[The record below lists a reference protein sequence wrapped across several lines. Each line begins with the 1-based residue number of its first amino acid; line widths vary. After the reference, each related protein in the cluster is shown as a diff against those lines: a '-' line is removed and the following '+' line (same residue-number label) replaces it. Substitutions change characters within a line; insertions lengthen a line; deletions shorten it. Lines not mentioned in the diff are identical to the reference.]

1 MKIKF
6 KDGII
11 IEVKNTKEKSKKEI
25 IDEAK
30 IIHDEFIKNSGI
42 TYNDLEVYD
51 CYFSD
56 NAESDITVELSPIDT
71 EKFGENIYYIC
82 GYNYSLEYDLVGGW
96 VGDHIEYE
104 DKIDPKT
111 VKISDIDIISVKMIE
126 ADETDKTIIENAL
139 NLKEILSSDKEL
151 AKDILLN
158 NSMCLDY
165 IIDQENQRRKSR
177 YEDSKSVKDEDKE
190 KKYDYY
196 FFKWHFE
203 VYPDRDSRKYW
214 LYSPNGLG
222 GQLFYYGK
230 GLLKE
235 KTISWEGNVPIPE
248 YVSDKI
254 IRICYDIEY
263 NKDNTSVKDE
273 NYTKRFGWYV
283 FENPTD
289 IANKITNIILNVN
302 ELEKTY
308 NEDELY
314 DVVKD
319 AFKYKFGINISNIP
333 DGRVLSIGKE
343 NYYLPDVFTIVENNL
358 KEKGYVSDINKEA
371 KKPFIFENNDEYEYY
386 QNLIRLDGD
395 PEPGTKDEEK
405 ALSYKW
411 LKIYNIPLERRKQ
424 IWELVNKSRWEKI
437 DKEEKYRNID
447 DSNKIDP
454 NLFGEDKVNE
464 IIHKNISPEL
474 NYTDDTL
481 DAYSSSE
488 FEGTIYFTYKNEY
501 SIEFLIEGT
510 IKIDEDGG
518 IECKITDVYDCYD
531 NAYTD
536 ENEEIE
542 LDNICEKIKEF
553 NIAEDVI
560 YDIAYKKLQDSAI
573 EHAEE
578 D

>member
-254 IRICYDIEY
+254 IRICYDMEY
-263 NKDNTSVKDE
+263 NKDNTSVKD
-273 NYTKRFGWYV
+273 
-283 FENPTD
+283 
-289 IANKITNIILNVN
+289 
-302 ELEKTY
+302 
-308 NEDELY
+308 
-314 DVVKD
+314 
-319 AFKYKFGINISNIP
+319 
-333 DGRVLSIGKE
+333 
-343 NYYLPDVFTIVENNL
+343 
-358 KEKGYVSDINKEA
+358 
-371 KKPFIFENNDEYEYY
+371 
-386 QNLIRLDGD
+386 
-395 PEPGTKDEEK
+395 
-405 ALSYKW
+405 
-411 LKIYNIPLERRKQ
+411 
-424 IWELVNKSRWEKI
+424 
-437 DKEEKYRNID
+437 EKYRNID

-501 SIEFLIEGT
+501 SIELSIEGT
-510 IKIDEDGG
+510 IKIDEDDG
-518 IECKITDVYDCYD
+518 IECKITDVYDWYD

-542 LDNICEKIKEF
+542 LDNICEKLKEF
-553 NIAEDVI
+553 NIGEDVI